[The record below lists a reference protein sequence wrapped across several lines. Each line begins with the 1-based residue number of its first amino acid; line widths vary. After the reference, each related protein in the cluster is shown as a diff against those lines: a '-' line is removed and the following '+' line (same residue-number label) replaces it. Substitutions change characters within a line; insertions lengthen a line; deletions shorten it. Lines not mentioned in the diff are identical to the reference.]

1 MPVDLSTIP
10 DVASRTRQ
18 PSIKRWLV
26 ILLTFMVLGGFLTS
40 WLWPANNPARG
51 ALFWHC
57 FISAPLAIW
66 VVLFGL
72 RWLAWLSTVWPA
84 NGWDDEREQDIENE
98 IQRGQY
104 FLVVD
109 AASACLPHVVTSGA
123 LTEQFLLPQGIK
135 LPSVIDSETQSVS
148 YIAQFSDSNLPVVD
162 RIQNRFRE
170 LLNDPILKTA
180 LSRRKPFK
188 QLQVVL
194 QVDPNVYLSQDEQ
207 EEFQKKIATLLPA
220 SNIRLLPHFGLS
232 DIDNWMDNPE
242 SIDSLL
248 VLSVCLRAVVS
259 DGDGEAA
266 VALLLRSGDD
276 ADSYINTAVHFHRPE
291 QSKDTETLLAS
302 ARQALEWGKTDAEH
316 IESLWFSG
324 MGTENKTQS
333 FLSENKLRFPRAEA
347 SAQITDIDL
356 KIGLTGVTSPWLAVA
371 LAAGQSGSL
380 PFPQLIMSASAEG
393 LPWWIVIH
401 SGQKVS

>member
-1 MPVDLSTIP
+1 MPVDLSAIP

-26 ILLTFMVLGGFLTS
+26 ILLIFLGLGGFLTS
-40 WLWPANNPARG
+40 WLWPANHSAQG
-51 ALFWHC
+51 AIFWHC

-66 VVLFGL
+66 VVLFGV

-84 NGWDDEREQDIENE
+84 NGWDSEREQDIANE

-109 AASACLPHVVTSGA
+109 AASVCLPHVVTSGT

-148 YIAQFSDSNLPVVD
+148 YIARFSDSHSPTAE
-162 RIQNRFRE
+162 RIHNRFRE

-180 LSRRKPFK
+180 LSRYKTIKP
-188 QLQVVL
+188 LQVVL
-194 QVDPNVYLSQDEQ
+194 QIDPSIYLPQDEL
-207 EEFQKKIATLLPA
+207 EEFQKRMVTFLPA
-220 SNIRLLPHFGLS
+220 SDIRLLPHFGLS
-232 DIDNWMDNPE
+232 DIDNWLDNPE

-248 VLSVCLRAVVS
+248 VVSICLRATVS

-266 VALLLRSGDD
+266 VALLLRPGDETEPG
-276 ADSYINTAVHFHRPE
+276 INTAVHFHRPE
-291 QSKDTETLLAS
+291 QSKSTATLLAS
-302 ARQALEWGKTDAEH
+302 ARQALAWGKTDVEH
-316 IESLWFSG
+316 IESLWLSG

-333 FLSENKLRFPRAEA
+333 LLSENKLHFPRAEA
-347 SAQITDIDL
+347 SAQVTDIDL
-356 KIGLTGVTSPWLAVA
+356 KTGLTGVASPWLAVA

-380 PFPQLIMSASAEG
+380 PFPQLIMSVSEEG
-393 LPWWIVIH
+393 LPWWMVIQP
-401 SGQKVS
+401 GQEVS

>member
-10 DVASRTRQ
+10 DVASRNCQ
-18 PSIKRWLV
+18 PSIKRWFV
-26 ILLTFMVLGGFLTS
+26 ILLIFMFLGGFFTS
-40 WLWPANNPARG
+40 WLWPSNSPERG

-66 VVLFGL
+66 IVLFGF

-84 NGWDDEREQDIENE
+84 NGWDNEREQDIENE

-109 AASACLPHVVTSGA
+109 AASVCLPHVVTSGA

-135 LPSVIDSETQSVS
+135 LPSVIDSETQSIS
-148 YIAQFSDSNLPVVD
+148 YIAQFSDSNLPVIN

-170 LLNDPILKTA
+170 LLNDPILKAA
-180 LSRRKPFK
+180 LSRRKPFI
-188 QLQVVL
+188 QLQVIL

-207 EEFQKKIATLLPA
+207 EEFKKQIATLLPA

-276 ADSYINTAVHFHRPE
+276 ADSDINTAVHFHRPE

-347 SAQITDIDL
+347 SEQITDIDL
-356 KIGLTGVTSPWLAVA
+356 KTGLTGVTSPWLAVA

-393 LPWWIVIH
+393 LPWWMVIH
-401 SGQKVS
+401 PGQKVS